1 MGSPRKV
8 PGCPHQQATL
18 ERVQRFPGKGHFYN
32 MVSWGVVDSDERDNP
47 IPLIKME
54 SYILALQLSS
64 CVSLSKLL
72 KVSVPPMSS
81 SIKQGLKI
89 VAAS

>member
-1 MGSPRKV
+1 M
-8 PGCPHQQATL
+8 
-18 ERVQRFPGKGHFYN
+18 
-32 MVSWGVVDSDERDNP
+32 DSDETDNP

-54 SYILALQLSS
+54 SYILALPLSR

-72 KVSVPPMSS
+72 KVSVPPTSS